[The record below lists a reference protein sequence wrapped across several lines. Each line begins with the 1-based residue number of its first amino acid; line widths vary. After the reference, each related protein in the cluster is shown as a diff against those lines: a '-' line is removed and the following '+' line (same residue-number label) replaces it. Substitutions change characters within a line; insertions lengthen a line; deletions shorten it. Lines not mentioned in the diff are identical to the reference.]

1 MAVVNETI
9 KKKLEKKEIDQL
21 SKLYNSYQ
29 KITLELG
36 QIELQLN
43 SLQDRKNEIL
53 TENKKLIIEEQ
64 KIVKELNEKYGEG
77 VVDPSDW
84 SFVPNSKK

>member
-1 MAVVNETI
+1 MATVGETV
-9 KKKLEKKEIDQL
+9 KKKLEKKEVEKL

-29 KITLELG
+29 KVTLELG

-43 SLQDRKNEIL
+43 SLQDRKNKIL
-53 TENKKLIIEEQ
+53 IENKKLIIEEQ
-64 KIVKELNEKYGEG
+64 KIVKELNKKYGEG

-84 SFVPNSKK
+84 SFIPNSKK